1 MSRYTPTLTRM
12 DAPTAAL
19 SEACGGDQYFWNDG
33 TDARILAGIGAHR
46 SSVIVRVSVTRIANV
61 KSALRAALIETAPT
75 IAKRNRVDAAEKR
88 EKARVLIAEACALED
103 AAQRIDAALAA
114 MVTT

>member
-1 MSRYTPTLTRM
+1 M
-12 DAPTAAL
+12 DAATAAL
-19 SEACGGDQYFWNDG
+19 SEACGGQPYFWNHG
-33 TDARILAGIGAHR
+33 TDARIVAARSHE
-46 SSVIVRVSVTRIANV
+46 SSVIVSVHVTRIAHV
-61 KSALRAALIETAPT
+61 AADLRAALIAEAPA
-75 IAKRNRVDAAEKR
+75 IARRRRNDAAEKR